1 MNLKLI
7 LALSVLLMIQMA
19 NCQYQRYW
27 GWDDSL
33 NMGEE
38 QTKQTFKR
46 DTSSYEKDDDYLAL
60 ESMGTAAHQYPN
72 FGAQQN
78 GTETTAEDVIE
89 EILVSNRQGRN
100 IDGLDDVYSDPVVK
114 EALANGDDTQARNL
128 IRDKLCELGL
138 MQCDEPEGKR
148 QYIYTQPP
156 PGYNGPRP
164 GPPPGYNGQRPQQG
178 PQQGPQYRPQPPKG
192 IYGPAQAMPIGLNP
206 NQPPRKVGYYGPP
219 KPNYVN
225 APPKQQQPGPI
236 YDKFG
241 SGDFFESD
249 ASSAYG
255 TGVRFG
261 YTEKPKIVI
270 NTPAAVTLPQSHVH
284 HHYHHLDKDETK
296 PVFINSPVPIPV
308 RTSEHSSLSTLNSLA
323 SYSNAGFGTS
333 GSGGF
338 NPSSAEFD
346 YKGVNSGSGATNGVY
361 SPVKP
366 VFESNNYAGQF
377 QSGNQ
382 YSGASLANQ
391 GPAQFTDG
399 SNVIYGQQ
407 QSQFGGNTP
416 SNSYHANA
424 PDFYKKELNVNGGKQ
439 NNFGQN
445 SNQQYSQNN
454 YNQGEQYQGFES
466 ARQESFDC
474 VCVPYDQCAAHDVV
488 GRRDD
493 LILPLDPRNLGSTEI
508 EAEDSNSTAIISKD
522 APSQNATEI
531 TTELPK
537 KISKR
542 AVDNKVDLKQADGEG
557 VSSFY
562 LTDS

>member
-7 LALSVLLMIQMA
+7 LSVLLMIQLA
-19 NCQYQRYW
+19 NCQYQRLW
-27 GWDDSL
+27 SWADML
-33 NMGEE
+33 NIGEE
-38 QTKQTFKR
+38 QPKQTFKR
-46 DTSSYEKDDDYLAL
+46 ETNSYEKNDDYLAL
-60 ESMGTAAHQYPN
+60 ESMGHPAQQYPN

-114 EALANGDDTQARNL
+114 EALEKGDDTQARNL

-138 MQCDEPEGKR
+138 MQCDDSEGKR

-156 PGYNGPRP
+156 PGYQGNRP
-164 GPPPGYNGQRPQQG
+164 QGPPPGYNGQRPQG
-178 PQQGPQYRPQPPKG
+178 PPQYRPQPPKG
-192 IYGPAQAMPIGLNP
+192 IYGPAQPMPINQ

-236 YDKFG
+236 FDKFG
-241 SGDFFESD
+241 SGDFFEAD
-249 ASSAYG
+249 SSAYG

-270 NTPAAVTLPQSHVH
+270 NTPAAVTGPQSHVH
-284 HHYHHLDKDETK
+284 HHYHHLDKDQPTK
-296 PVFINSPVPIPV
+296 TVFVNNPLPIPV
-308 RTSEHSSLSTLNSLA
+308 LTEHSSLSTLNSLA

-346 YKGVNSGSGATNGVY
+346 YKGVNSGSGATHGVY

-377 QSGNQ
+377 QNQGGQYSSGNLG
-382 YSGASLANQ
+382 SQ

-407 QSQFGGNTP
+407 QSQFGANTP
-416 SNSYHANA
+416 SNSYHATA

-439 NNFGQN
+439 NNFGQ
-445 SNQQYSQNN
+445 NQQYSQNN

-474 VCVPYDQCAAHDVV
+474 TCVPYDQCPAHDVV

-508 EAEDSNSTAIISKD
+508 EAEDSNSTVKVSNIS
-522 APSQNATEI
+522 SQNATEI

-557 VSSFY
+557 VSDFY
-562 LTDS
+562 